1 MHLTRAFTSYTS
13 STVRSSSNWNKPRS
27 KKRDRAIGIDQIREH
42 ASELA
47 KRSADNVRIDVPV
60 EYKGIVGDAAEEIL
74 RYADDQDARYII
86 VGSKKCPTRK
96 ALFGS
101 VSNKYC

>member
-1 MHLTRAFTSYTS
+1 M
-13 STVRSSSNWNKPRS
+13 
-27 KKRDRAIGIDQIREH
+27 
-42 ASELA
+42 
-47 KRSADNVRIDVPV
+47 PV